1 MSEKFCLKWNDF
13 ENNVSKSFGLLRNEE
28 YLHDVTLLCDD
39 NSQVS
44 AHKLVL
50 SACSE
55 IFKTIFKNHRH
66 QNTLICLEGV
76 TPNDLENILDYMYI
90 GETNVFQENLDKFLS
105 IAQRL
110 KVLGLLQK
118 ETDEEGANDSI
129 TKNSHEEIEKP
140 YQNANYKEDVIPPS
154 MANGNSRK
162 VKKEHSSGSKER
174 SLAINGNDQNEI
186 RQSIDMHLEI
196 CDDGSL
202 KCTICGKTD
211 KGNRASGKS
220 LMRCHI
226 ETHIEG
232 LSYQGPLCDKTFR
245 SVNSLRAHKSRF
257 HK

>member
-1 MSEKFCLKWNDF
+1 
-13 ENNVSKSFGLLRNEE
+13 
-28 YLHDVTLLCDD
+28 
-39 NSQVS
+39 
-44 AHKLVL
+44 
-50 SACSE
+50 
-55 IFKTIFKNHRH
+55 
-66 QNTLICLEGV
+66 
-76 TPNDLENILDYMYI
+76 MYI
-90 GETNVFQENLDKFLS
+90 GETNVFQDNLDQFLS

-110 KVLGLLQK
+110 KVLGLLQN
-118 ETDEEGANDSI
+118 EIDEEGDSN
-129 TKNSHEEIEKP
+129 TKDSHEEIEKP
-140 YQNANYKEDVIPPS
+140 YQNPNYKDEISPS
-154 MANGNSRK
+154 IVNGNSKK

-232 LSYQGPLCDKTFR
+232 LSYQCPLCDKTFR